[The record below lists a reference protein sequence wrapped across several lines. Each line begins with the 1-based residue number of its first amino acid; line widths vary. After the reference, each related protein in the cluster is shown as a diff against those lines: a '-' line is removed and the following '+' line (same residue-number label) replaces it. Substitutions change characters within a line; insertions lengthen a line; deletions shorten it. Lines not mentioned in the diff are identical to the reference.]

1 MCERRLCAADMPV
14 RLAVSSGLFGAA
26 IEMPAKDWAF
36 RLGIAWD
43 TVRQRRYRGDA
54 WTLAFQPSLRRTP
67 FNNSLTQTPISMRE
81 EKQTITGALQM
92 AGKLEISI
100 PTVAH
105 IVITGESPGVH
116 SVVMQRIKDMLTD
129 DFGATVSAALPA
141 GPAGS
146 DDDVGKSLWVVSQA

>member
-1 MCERRLCAADMPV
+1 
-14 RLAVSSGLFGAA
+14 
-26 IEMPAKDWAF
+26 
-36 RLGIAWD
+36 
-43 TVRQRRYRGDA
+43 
-54 WTLAFQPSLRRTP
+54 
-67 FNNSLTQTPISMRE
+67 
-81 EKQTITGALQM
+81 M

-105 IVITGESPGVH
+105 IVITGVSPGVH